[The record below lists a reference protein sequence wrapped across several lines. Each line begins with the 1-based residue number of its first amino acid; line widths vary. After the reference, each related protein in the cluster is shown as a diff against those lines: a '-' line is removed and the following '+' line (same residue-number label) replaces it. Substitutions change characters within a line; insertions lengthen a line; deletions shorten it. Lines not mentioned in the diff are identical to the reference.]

1 MFADAYEKA
10 SCFTYPVII
19 STRHFDGTIQCGC
32 GAFVAVNKEGW
43 ILTAEHIVRSF
54 LLFQQH
60 AQEINQYKEQIKSIE
75 QNSLLN
81 SKQKRKKINKLR
93 PNSKWIT
100 NHSFWWGQDGLALQG
115 NILGFPDGDLAAGR
129 LSPYDPSMTKTY
141 PVFKDPKSLRVGT
154 SLCKL
159 GFPFHKITAT
169 FDETANTFQLAPG
182 TLPLPRFPIEG
193 IYTRNFEVK
202 KSPDSQSVA
211 KFLETSSPGLRGQ
224 SGGPIFDVKGTIWG
238 IQSHT
243 RHFPLGFSPKI
254 KKNGEEV
261 EENQFLNV
269 GLGAHPESI
278 VSFLNKNNIAFTLSD
293 Y

>member
-1 MFADAYEKA
+1 MAG
-10 SCFTYPVII
+10 II
-19 STRHFDGTIQCGC
+19 DQLPWRTLCLQMLMKKR
-32 GAFVAVNKEGW
+32 AVLPFVF
-43 ILTAEHIVRSF
+43 R
-54 LLFQQH
+54 QH
-60 AQEINQYKEQIKSIE
+60 TQEINQYKEQVKSIE
-75 QNSLLN
+75 QNSSLN

-93 PNSKWIT
+93 SNSKWIT
-100 NHSFWWGQDGLALQG
+100 NHSFWWGRDGLALQG
-115 NILGFPDGDLAAGR
+115 DIMGFPDGDLVAGK
-129 LSPYDPSMTKTY
+129 LNLYDSSMTKIY
-141 PVFKDPKSLRVGT
+141 PVFKDPKSLRLGT

-159 GFPFHKITAT
+159 GFPFHEITST
-169 FDETANTFQLAPG
+169 FDDKANTFQLAPG

-193 IYTRNFEVK
+193 IYTRNLELK
-202 KSPDSQSVA
+202 KSPDSQPVA

-224 SGGPIFDVKGTIWG
+224 SGGPIFDVNGTIWG

-278 VSFLNKNNIAFTLSD
+278 ASFLNKNNITFTLSD